1 MRKNTQLLI
10 AYTTLFA
17 SAIGALCHDAKW
29 RASQPIVFSE
39 AEKKAA
45 LRREKGLSTTRV
57 APIAEEP
64 APAAVASKK
73 PDDAAQLPRGVFLLK
88 EPTTVRTTDGPI
100 RQLSAGTQVMLVRR
114 EDGKMKV
121 THEGVDF
128 FVEDGQVTRNMKA
141 IEKLLA
147 ARKD

>member
-1 MRKNTQLLI
+1 MRKNTQLII
-10 AYTTLFA
+10 AYTCLFA
-17 SAIGALCHDAKW
+17 SAIGAICHDAQW
-29 RASQPIVFSE
+29 RANQPIVLSE
-39 AEKKAA
+39 AEQKAA
-45 LRREKGLSTTRV
+45 LRREKGLSSTRV

-64 APAAVASKK
+64 VPASVASHK
-73 PDDAAQLPRGVFLLK
+73 PDGAAQLPRGIFLLK
-88 EPTTVRTTDGPI
+88 EATTVRTTDGPS

-121 THEGVDF
+121 THDGVDF
-128 FVEDGQVTRNMKA
+128 LVEDGQVTRNMKA

>member
-10 AYTTLFA
+10 AYTSLFA
-17 SAIGALCHDAKW
+17 SAIGAICRDAQW

-39 AEKKAA
+39 AEQKAA

-64 APAAVASKK
+64 APATIASKI

-88 EPTTVRTTDGPI
+88 EPTTVRTTDGPS
-100 RQLSAGTQVMLVRR
+100 RRLSAGTQVMLVRR

-128 FVEDGQVTRNMKA
+128 LVEDGQVTRSRVGIRRGFLK
-141 IEKLLA
+141 
-147 ARKD
+147 